1 MGEWKSNPKYHT
13 GGDPQYEYDRWIME
27 FFSNNSDDQE
37 IIEALWEKYKYGN
50 TCWTRPIFETP
61 FVKNVNLTDDLIRT
75 VYSHYSMNTG
85 AFERCKR

>member
-1 MGEWKSNPKYHT
+1 MEIKSQISY
-13 GGDPQYEYDRWIME
+13 GRRPQYEYDRWIME

-85 AFERCKR
+85 ANRFERCKR